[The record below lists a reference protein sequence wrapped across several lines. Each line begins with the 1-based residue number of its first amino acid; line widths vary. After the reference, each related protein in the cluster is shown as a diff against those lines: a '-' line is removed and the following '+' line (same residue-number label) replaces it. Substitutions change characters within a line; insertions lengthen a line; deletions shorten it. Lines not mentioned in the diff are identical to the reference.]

1 MSPTQPV
8 CRMLHAACCLLPVA
22 GLVACCVDICILR
35 AVFGLDKICGCS
47 NVALR
52 LQSVH
57 TREHPLVCV
66 CVWHKCY
73 LLQAAC
79 NTQTDNRTEHRSDLL

>member
-66 CVWHKCY
+66 SMCVAQVLSAASC
-73 LLQAAC
+73 LQHT
-79 NTQTDNRTEHRSDLL
+79 N